1 MKSSRSRGT
10 IVPRGPA
17 RWLIRVSL
25 GQDTN
30 GRRVR
35 INRTVHGNKAE
46 ALRQLTVMLKGS
58 DDGLSITPSRATLGE
73 WVTEWLDTWCRDVS
87 DRTRDD
93 YTQLVRRYF
102 PRTLLAKK
110 LEAVTAAD
118 VQQLLNQLTD
128 RGLAPRTVRY
138 VHATIRR
145 ALYVAMRLGKAARNV
160 ATLAEPPRQERRE
173 MRAFDPASAR
183 LLLDAAQG
191 TRYEALWHVLL
202 TGGLR
207 PAEAFGL
214 RWADVR
220 DNELHVQRSL
230 VRFPGG
236 EWRLLEPKTQRSRR
250 VVVLPASTAR
260 ALQKHRV
267 RQAEERL
274 RLGSDYQDA
283 GLVFA
288 NEFGGPLHLN
298 NLTVRHFKPLLK
310 KAGLPDVR
318 LYDLR
323 HSAATLRL
331 ANGENPKVVAEM
343 LGHASVV
350 LTLDTYSHVL
360 PDMQAASAAR
370 LEEVL
375 FSDRSVASSVGV
387 GRAR

>member
-1 MKSSRSRGT
+1 MKSSRPRGT
-10 IVPRGPA
+10 IVGRGTS
-17 RWLIRVSL
+17 RWLVRVSL

-35 INRTVHGNKAE
+35 INRTVYGTKAD
-46 ALRQLTVMLKGS
+46 AHKQLTMMLKGA
-58 DDGLSITPSRATLGE
+58 DDGVSITPNRATLGE
-73 WVTEWLDTWCRDVS
+73 WLNEWLGTWCKKVS
-87 DRTRDD
+87 GRTRDD
-93 YTQLVRRYF
+93 YTRIVRRYF
-102 PRTLLAKK
+102 PRTLLVKK
-110 LEAVTAAD
+110 LQAITDTD
-118 VQQLLNQLTD
+118 VQDLLNKMTE

-138 VHATIRR
+138 AHATIRR
-145 ALYVAMRLGKAARNV
+145 ALYVAMLHGRLTRNV
-160 ATLAEPPRQERRE
+160 ARFVEPPQLEHRE

-183 LLLDAAQG
+183 LFLDAAQG

-207 PAEAFGL
+207 PSEAFGL
-214 RWADVR
+214 RWSDVS
-220 DNELHVQRSL
+220 DTQLHIQRSL

-236 EWRLLEPKTQRSRR
+236 EWRLLEPKTKRSRR
-250 VVVLPASTAR
+250 VVVLPASAAR
-260 ALQKHRV
+260 SLQKHRV

-274 RLGSDYQDA
+274 KLGADYQDS
-283 GLVFA
+283 GFVFTT
-288 NEFGGPLHLN
+288 EFGGPLHLN
-298 NLTVRHFKPLLK
+298 NLSVRHFKPLLK
-310 KAGLPDVR
+310 RAGLPDMR

-331 ANGENPKVVAEM
+331 ANGDNSKVVQEM

-370 LEEVL
+370 LEEML
-375 FSDRSVASSVGV
+375 FSGQKVASSGGV

>member
-35 INRTVHGNKAE
+35 INKTVHGNKAE
-46 ALRQLTVMLKGS
+46 ALRQLTVLLKGA
-58 DDGLSITPSRATLGE
+58 DDGVSITPNRATLGE
-73 WVTEWLDTWCRDVS
+73 WFAEWLGTWCRDVS

-93 YTQLVRRYF
+93 YSLIVKRYF
-102 PRTLLAKK
+102 PRTLLARK
-110 LEAVTAAD
+110 LEAISAAD

-138 VHATIRR
+138 AHATIRR
-145 ALYVAMRLGKAARNV
+145 ALYVAMRLGKVTRNV
-160 ATLAEPPRQERRE
+160 ATLAEPPRQDRRE
-173 MRAFDPASAR
+173 MRAFDPNSAR
-183 LLLDAAQG
+183 LFLDAVQG

-214 RWADVR
+214 RWSDISN
-220 DNELHVQRSL
+220 NELHVQRSL
-230 VRFPGG
+230 VRFRGG
-236 EWRLLEPKTQRSRR
+236 NWRLVEPKTQRSRR
-250 VVVLPASTAR
+250 VVVLPMSAAR
-260 ALQKHRV
+260 SLQKHRA

-274 RLGSDYQDA
+274 MLGADYQDS

-288 NEFGGPLHLN
+288 NDFGGPLHLN

-370 LEEVL
+370 LEDVL
-375 FSDRSVASSVGV
+375 FGKT
-387 GRAR
+387 GT

>member
-1 MKSSRSRGT
+1 MKSSRPRGT
-10 IVPRGPA
+10 IVARGTA
-17 RWLIRVSL
+17 RWLVRVSL

-35 INRTVHGNKAE
+35 INRTVHGNKTD
-46 ALRQLTVMLKGS
+46 ALRLLTMMLKGA
-58 DDGLSITPSRATLGE
+58 DDGFSITPNRETLGE
-73 WVTEWLDTWCRDVS
+73 WFNEWLGTWCREVS
-87 DRTRDD
+87 DRTLDD
-93 YTQLVRRYF
+93 YRQLVRRYF

-118 VQQLLNQLTD
+118 VQQLLNRLTD
-128 RGLAPRTVRY
+128 TGLAARTVRY

-145 ALYVAMRLGKAARNV
+145 ALYVAMRQGRVARNV
-160 ATLAEPPRQERRE
+160 ATLAKPPRLKRRE

-183 LLLDAAQG
+183 LFLDAAQG

-214 RWADVR
+214 RWLDVQDDKLR
-220 DNELHVQRSL
+220 VQRSL
-230 VRFPGG
+230 VRVRGG
-236 EWRLLEPKTQRSRR
+236 DWRLLEPKSQRSRR
-250 VVVLPASTAR
+250 VVVLPASAVR
-260 ALQKHRV
+260 SLHWHRV
-267 RQAEERL
+267 RQAQERL
-274 RLGSDYQDA
+274 KLGSDYHDA
-283 GLVFA
+283 NLVFA

-298 NLTVRHFKPLLK
+298 NITVRHFKPLLRA
-310 KAGLPDVR
+310 AGLPDMR
-318 LYDLR
+318 IYDLR

-370 LEEVL
+370 LEDML
-375 FSDRSVASSVGV
+375 FSEKVIA
-387 GRAR
+387 